1 MKRFVLWGYKD
12 ICGKEIRCIL
22 KICSNEDYS
31 YFMWCLKL
39 IFCNL
44 ATVVLCKMSISVT
57 WPWIINISLLPNFL
71 NFVISSSAQRKT
83 LGLLGFGEVFWKS
96 SCFVVLSCNWVRST
110 EIKGLCKPS
119 DANDVCPGIRF
130 QRLLICFLIRP
141 HILFLFL
148 KHFNIL
154 CSSLILQFTDC
165 FGRKITS
172 YKNLLIC
179 FWKF

>member
-71 NFVISSSAQRKT
+71 IFVISSSAKGRLWDFWV
-83 LGLLGFGEVFWKS
+83 LGRYFEKVLVLLFCRVIEW
-96 SCFVVLSCNWVRST
+96 
-110 EIKGLCKPS
+110 GL
-119 DANDVCPGIRF
+119 
-130 QRLLICFLIRP
+130 QRLRDSVNPAMQMMSVPGLDFR
-141 HILFLFL
+141 
-148 KHFNIL
+148 
-154 CSSLILQFTDC
+154 D
-165 FGRKITS
+165 
-172 YKNLLIC
+172 Y
-179 FWKF
+179 